1 MDHHNPSVCTGLCR
15 RGLQL
20 FQSFP
25 NGISIGGNG
34 DDLQPHWK
42 SWRKSKWISSGDKN
56 SQLSLLA
63 LKQSTSTTASA
74 EHSLPFR
81 KPAPIYVSF
90 PLRFIIFCSQSLH
103 LIKDGM
109 VMFIVPSRRTRWR
122 RDSPSTAKKGSLGIK
137 QRTLTCHVYLVGP
150 ERPEPSLKEKVNINA

>member
-1 MDHHNPSVCTGLCR
+1 MFCVNTRKTFTSVDMIKDGITHR
-15 RGLQL
+15 MNAWIITIHL
-20 FQSFP
+20 FALACVGVAFSFFKA
-25 NGISIGGNG
+25 SLMASAWGNG

-42 SWRKSKWISSGDKN
+42 SWRKSKWISSGYKN
-56 SQLSLLA
+56 SRLSLLA
-63 LKQSTSTTASA
+63 LKQSTAASA

-109 VMFIVPSRRTRWR
+109 VMFIVPSRRTR
-122 RDSPSTAKKGSLGIK
+122 
-137 QRTLTCHVYLVGP
+137 
-150 ERPEPSLKEKVNINA
+150 